1 MSEMKKGTVSAEVR
15 SDTDK
20 SPIAIS
26 ETSETVK
33 EPNPK
38 ILVYVGPTIA
48 GVASHGMIF
57 NNGLSKELNVAMEKE
72 PAFNGLVVPVTELA
86 KAIKEIERELGATY
100 VLYNKVV
107 NYRP

>member
-26 ETSETVK
+26 GTSK
-33 EPNPK
+33 EQKPK
-38 ILVYVGPTIA
+38 ILIYVRPTIA
-48 GVASHGMIF
+48 GVASHGMVF
-57 NNGLSKELNVAMEKE
+57 NNGLSKELNAAMEKE

-86 KAIKEIERELGATY
+86 KAIKEIEREFGATY

>member
-26 ETSETVK
+26 ETAK
-33 EPNPK
+33 EQKPK

-57 NNGLSKELNVAMEKE
+57 NNGLSKELNAAMEKA
-72 PAFNGLVVPVTELA
+72 PAFNGLVVPVMELS

>member
-1 MSEMKKGTVSAEVR
+1 MSEMKKGTVSAEVKF
-15 SDTDK
+15 DTDK
-20 SPIAIS
+20 SPIAIA
-26 ETSETVK
+26 ETAK
-33 EPNPK
+33 EQKSK
-38 ILVYVGPTIA
+38 ILIYVGPTIA

-57 NNGLSKELNVAMEKE
+57 NNGLSEELNVAMEKE

-86 KAIKEIERELGATY
+86 KAIKEIEREFGATY

>member
-26 ETSETVK
+26 ETAK
-33 EPNPK
+33 EQKTK

-48 GVASHGMIF
+48 GVASHGMVF
-57 NNGLSKELNVAMEKE
+57 NNGLSKELNAAMEKE